1 MNKAILIARNLLGI
15 AFLVF
20 GANYFLKFLPMPK
33 SEGLPAQFM
42 GVLFVSNYLMVV
54 KILEISGAVLLL
66 SKRFAPVGLVILG
79 PIVVNIALYDI
90 LIAKAF
96 NPVGALV
103 LILEV
108 FLVWSYRRNFAGVFA
123 APNA

>member
-1 MNKAILIARNLLGI
+1 
-15 AFLVF
+15 
-20 GANYFLKFLPMPK
+20 
-33 SEGLPAQFM
+33 
-42 GVLFVSNYLMVV
+42 MVV

-66 SKRFAPVGLVILG
+66 TKRFAPVGLVILG

-90 LIAKAF
+90 FLAKAF

-108 FLVWSYRRNFAGVFA
+108 FLVWSYRKNFAGIFA
-123 APNA
+123 APKS